1 MRNYGLQFQDRPY
14 NKKFWDN
21 YNFIK
26 ETPLDHEILHDLE
39 KLAPLREQFEEY

>member
-14 NKKFWDN
+14 NKKFWDH

-26 ETPLDHEILHDLE
+26 ETPLDQQILKDLA
-39 KLAPLREQFEEY
+39 KTGPLKKQFEEY